1 MKKLIIILV
10 LFTTCLYGQNFQS
23 YSYSYARDAHI
34 GWEEPIKA
42 ETEIIMDLDQDK
54 IVLSNAKNYIV
65 LSEIHLKENFTD
77 ENGFKG
83 TTYICK
89 DKKGEKLEFII
100 MHQTSVKNKKMI
112 VLSYDKYL
120 IAYDL
125 YVQNH
130 L

>member
-23 YSYSYARDAHI
+23 YSYSYARDAQV

-65 LSEIHLKENFTD
+65 LSEIHLKENFTN

-83 TTYICK
+83 TTYFCQ
-89 DKKGEKLEFII
+89 DKKGEKLKFII
-100 MHQTSVKNKKMI
+100 MHETSIKNKKMI

-125 YVQNH
+125 YIQKQ
-130 L
+130 

>member
-1 MKKLIIILV
+1 MKKLIILLV

-23 YSYSYARDAHI
+23 YSYSYARDAQI

-42 ETEIIMDLDQDK
+42 ETEIIMDLEQDE
-54 IVLSNAKNYIV
+54 IVLSDGRNYQV
-65 LSEIHLKENFTD
+65 LSNISLKENFID
-77 ENGFKG
+77 DNGFKG
-83 TTYICK
+83 TTYFCQ
-89 DKKGEKLEFII
+89 DKKGQKLEFII

>member
-23 YSYSYARDAHI
+23 YNYSYARDAQI

-42 ETEIIMDLDQDK
+42 ETEIIMDLDKDK
-54 IVLSNAKNYIV
+54 IVLSNTKNSIV
-65 LSEIHLKENFTD
+65 LSEIHLKENFID
-77 ENGFKG
+77 DNGFKG
-83 TTYICK
+83 TTYFCQ
-89 DKKGEKLEFII
+89 DKKGTKLEFII
-100 MHQTSVKNKKMI
+100 MHETAIKNKKMI

-125 YVQNH
+125 YINN
-130 L
+130 

>member
-1 MKKLIIILV
+1 MKKLIILLV

-23 YSYSYARDAHI
+23 YSYSYARDAQI

-42 ETEIIMDLDQDK
+42 ETEIIMDLEQDK
-54 IVLSNAKNYIV
+54 IVLSNAKNSIV
-65 LSEIHLKENFTD
+65 LSKIHLKENFTD

-89 DKKGEKLEFII
+89 DKKGEKIEFII

-112 VLSYDKYL
+112 VLSYEKYL
-120 IAYDL
+120 VAFDL
-125 YVQNH
+125 YIQKQ
-130 L
+130 